1 METEFLKVTQES
13 IEKTC
18 DIIKN
23 GDVAA
28 IPTETVYGL
37 FADATKVRGMR
48 KNLQGKGQTTG

>member
-37 FADATKVRGMR
+37 FADATKSSRQR
-48 KNLQGKGQTTG
+48 TDHRITL

>member
-28 IPTETVYGL
+28 IPTETGL
-37 FADATKVRGMR
+37 RPFRRCDKVRGMR
-48 KNLQGKGQTTG
+48 KNLHGKGQTTG